1 MSAVTIKSAQELEYM
16 REAGRILAS
25 VHQTLGDALCEG
37 MSTLEIDTLGEE
49 IIRSFGCRAFL
60 FELYGISGICVCFCQ

>member
-37 MSTLEIDTLGEE
+37 MSPLEID
-49 IIRSFGCRAFL
+49 RSSVVSDASLPF
-60 FELYGISGICVCFCQ
+60 